1 MKTTTS
7 AGPRRQYRM
16 DTRAATAADT
26 ERRILRSTIALY
38 GERFHDQI
46 TLEDIAHRAG
56 VTVQTVLRRFGT
68 RDRLLEAAADAGAA
82 EVVQQR
88 AQAPV
93 GDIPGIVDNLFD
105 HYEQWGR
112 PVLRALAQEDRVPQL
127 RKMTMRGR
135 ELHAGWVRTAFAP
148 FLEKHPED
156 GLLESQLAAL
166 TDIHVWKLLRV
177 DRELDRARA
186 ALALTD
192 MLEAIVRKGD
202 DA

>member
-26 ERRILRSTIALY
+26 ERRILRSTIELY

-88 AQAPV
+88 RRN
-93 GDIPGIVDNLFD
+93 GDELARASVVRRAASGD
-105 HYEQWGR
+105 R
-112 PVLRALAQEDRVPQL
+112 PAATTTRSRARIWPSA
-127 RKMTMRGR
+127 
-135 ELHAGWVRTAFAP
+135 
-148 FLEKHPED
+148 
-156 GLLESQLAAL
+156 
-166 TDIHVWKLLRV
+166 LRV
-177 DRELDRARA
+177 HS
-186 ALALTD
+186 
-192 MLEAIVRKGD
+192 I
-202 DA
+202 DAFNPASSSNQWLLP